1 MWTGDWRLCCVIQ
14 VERVSGCGDREH
26 GAGLRAVQRGAAGE
40 ALRDNEEKHDT
51 SLSQESMRRPDPGQL
66 TWTCKKNP

>member
-40 ALRDNEEKHDT
+40 ALRDNEEKARHVP
-51 SLSQESMRRPDPGQL
+51 LPRVHAEA
-66 TWTCKKNP
+66 